1 MNAATLIR
9 RGQLYMKLKKYGQAC
24 EDYKRA
30 MTLAPD
36 NPMPGKLLEELDV
49 RISEMKESE

>member
-1 MNAATLIR
+1 
-9 RGQLYMKLKKYGQAC
+9 LYMKLKKYGQAC